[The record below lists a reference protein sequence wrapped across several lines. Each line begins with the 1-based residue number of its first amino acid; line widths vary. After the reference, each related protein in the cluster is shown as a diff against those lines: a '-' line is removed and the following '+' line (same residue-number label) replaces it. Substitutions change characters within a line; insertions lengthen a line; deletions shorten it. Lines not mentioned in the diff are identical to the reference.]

1 MENSGKTSQ
10 QKRATTFSDN
20 SIKNDYVAK
29 KQDKQQHQSTNDRMK
44 SSAVAVTSRVGNE
57 SSVGEETRPRNKA
70 VAPLQKE
77 IEIVSTS
84 ASLNGDES
92 ARTPLAPT
100 LPVRQVGLKGFIV
113 RIEEGWKSLWGKL
126 TGGSNK

>member
-44 SSAVAVTSRVGNE
+44 SSAVAVTSRVGTE
-57 SSVGEETRPRNKA
+57 SSVGEETRPRKKA

-92 ARTPLAPT
+92 VRTPLAPT
-100 LPVRQVGLKGFIV
+100 LPVRQVGFKGFIV